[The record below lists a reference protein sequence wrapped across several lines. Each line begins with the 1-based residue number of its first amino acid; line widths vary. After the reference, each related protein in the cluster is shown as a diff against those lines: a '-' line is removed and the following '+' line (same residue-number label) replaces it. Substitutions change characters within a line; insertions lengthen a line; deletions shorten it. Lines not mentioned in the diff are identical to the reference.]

1 MQYKLGVDIGS
12 VIRGDRSVTRLDS
25 DKIAK
30 DMCIR
35 QGYVPAE
42 CTLAG
47 VIIWGLVKRSED
59 PCAGCNENRKICGGR
74 PADPDY
80 LERRK

>member
-1 MQYKLGVDIGS
+1 MYKFGVDIGS

-30 DMCIR
+30 RMMIE
-35 QGYVPAE
+35 QGYVPE
-42 CTLAG
+42 KCTLPG
-47 VIIWGLVKRSED
+47 VIIWGLINRSED
-59 PCAGCNENRKICGGR
+59 PCAGCNANRTVCGGR

-80 LERRK
+80 MERHK